1 PPPPPAPTVVATA
14 PVEVAATTAP
24 AAAPAVAHIAPAT
37 PEPPQPATAP
47 ITEAAAQAILG
58 QYTAA
63 YASGDIRSLMRLFT
77 RDATNNRGNRDAI
90 AYDYQELFSSSE
102 TREIT
107 LSTTGWLASGGTATV
122 LAKYE
127 AKVKRPGRWLPGTS
141 RGDIRFDFAYENGA
155 LRIRNIRH
163 D

>member
-1 PPPPPAPTVVATA
+1 M
-14 PVEVAATTAP
+14 EVAATTIPEAP
-24 AAAPAVAHIAPAT
+24 AAVIEPAAT
-37 PEPPQPATAP
+37 EVPQPAP
-47 ITEAAAQAILG
+47 VTEAAAQEIIG
-58 QYTAA
+58 QYAAA
-63 YASGDIRSLMRLFT
+63 YADGDIRRLMRLFT

-102 TREIT
+102 AREIQI
-107 LSTTGWLASGGTATV
+107 STTGWLASGGTATV

-127 AKVKRPGRWLPGTS
+127 AKVKRPGRWLPSSS

>member
-1 PPPPPAPTVVATA
+1 M
-14 PVEVAATTAP
+14 
-24 AAAPAVAHIAPAT
+24 
-37 PEPPQPATAP
+37 
-47 ITEAAAQAILG
+47 LS

-63 YASGDIRSLMRLFT
+63 YASGDIRALMRLFT

-107 LSTTGWLASGGTATV
+107 LSTTGWRANDTTATV

-127 AKVKRPGRWLPGTS
+127 AKVKRPGRWRPSTS
-141 RGDIRFDFAYENGA
+141 RGDIRFDLEYENGT
-155 LRIRNIRH
+155 LRIKTIRH